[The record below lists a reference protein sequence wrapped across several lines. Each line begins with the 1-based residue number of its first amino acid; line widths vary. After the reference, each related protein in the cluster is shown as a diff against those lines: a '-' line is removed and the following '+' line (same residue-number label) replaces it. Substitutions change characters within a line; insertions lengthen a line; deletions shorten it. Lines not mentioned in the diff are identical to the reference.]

1 MTIINIG
8 SDIVGHEGSKPT
20 QAAERDDS
28 KQLVVQDVARVERAD
43 RIDISV
49 EGRALAAANA
59 AGASPERLE
68 QIRERLASGYY
79 DASQVADEVARGLL
93 ASGDLE

>member
-1 MTIINIG
+1 MTINNIG
-8 SDIVGHEGSKPT
+8 SDSVRHEGSKPT
-20 QAAERDDS
+20 QGAERVDD
-28 KQLVVQDVARVERAD
+28 QQRVIQDLARVERAD

-49 EGRALAAANA
+49 EGRALAAAGA
-59 AGASPERLE
+59 AGVSPERLE
-68 QIRERLASGYY
+68 QIRERLAGGFY

>member
-8 SDIVGHEGSKPT
+8 SDIVRHEGSKPT
-20 QAAERDDS
+20 QAAERDDD
-28 KQLVVQDVARVERAD
+28 QQRAVQDIARVERAD

>member
-8 SDIVGHEGSKPT
+8 SDIVRHEGSKPT
-20 QAAERDDS
+20 QAAEHGDGQQRAVEDI
-28 KQLVVQDVARVERAD
+28 ARVERAD

-59 AGASPERLE
+59 AGATPERLE

>member
-1 MTIINIG
+1 MTINNIG
-8 SDIVGHEGSKPT
+8 SDSVRHEGSKPT
-20 QAAERDDS
+20 ERAERGDD
-28 KQLVVQDVARVERAD
+28 QQRVVQDIARVERAD
-43 RIDISV
+43 RIDISL

-79 DASQVADEVARGLL
+79 DASQVADEVARGVL

>member
-1 MTIINIG
+1 MTINNIG
-8 SDIVGHEGSKPT
+8 SDSVRHEGSKPT
-20 QAAERDDS
+20 ERAERGDD
-28 KQLVVQDVARVERAD
+28 QQQAVQDVAQVERAD

-68 QIRERLASGYY
+68 QIRQRLESGYY